1 MQKAVLVVLIFSF
14 FSIEA
19 NAQNSKV
26 LAEVGDI
33 KITVQE
39 FLKRYELT
47 PHADKQKD
55 ISNPEMKK
63 DFLLTLIAEKIIA
76 KEALKNRIDTLKEFK
91 SVEDYIKNIYL
102 RDALYNKEI
111 KEKVVINQSD
121 WEEGKIRISQK
132 LKIKFLF
139 STSENEIKDIY
150 KLLQNGASFDSLL
163 SLRDENNEQPS
174 STEVTFGKMHPDI
187 ENEIYKLTGG
197 EFTKPIKLKEGYY
210 ICKLYDKTI
219 NSDLTDSEKSS
230 IRSVIQTRKEDSLY
244 QEFYAKFFKDIVVN
258 VDTKIFVA
266 LAEKIKEQYSKK
278 KESELGKEDE
288 RKFLL
293 EKDFFDIINSFSKV
307 ELKSDFVKFP
317 SKPISLESFIYF
329 LIMENFDVYKIDLAS
344 IRGKLNY
351 IVQNYIQNKL
361 LEREAAKRGYQ
372 ELPEI
377 KNDIESWKTFYLAQ
391 RYMSRIYKTENVTR
405 EEALAFF
412 NKTNHTF
419 EKPTQYRISE
429 IYSKDL
435 LKIEAALKE
444 LESGKG
450 FGEVASIYHDVDSIK
465 IKNGDLGFISSSE
478 NSLYSKT
485 LSSMKKGD
493 YIGPLT
499 YNEGYSIIMLT
510 DSKKES
516 LSSPATF
523 EEAESDIKGILKSK
537 KLYEK
542 LENDVASL
550 ASKKGVKINTKELS
564 DLKVSE
570 INVVVFR
577 RFGFGGQMLAV
588 PYTPIFSSW
597 YEVYKKQNSKDP
609 L

>member
-1 MQKAVLVVLIFSF
+1 MQKVVLLILIISLFSLK
-14 FSIEA
+14 A

-33 KITVQE
+33 KITTQE

-47 PHADKQKD
+47 PHANKQKD
-55 ISNPEMKK
+55 ISNPDMKK
-63 DFLLTLIAEKIIA
+63 DFLLTLIAEKLIA
-76 KEALKNRIDTLKEFK
+76 KEALKNKIDTLKEFK
-91 SVEDYIKNIYL
+91 SIEDYIKNIYL
-102 RDALYNKEI
+102 RDALYFKEV
-111 KEKVVINQSD
+111 KEKVVIKQSD
-121 WEEGKIRISQK
+121 WEEGKKRISQK

-139 STSENEIKDIY
+139 STSETEINEVY

-163 SLRDENNEQPS
+163 SLRDENNEQLALA
-174 STEVTFGKMHPDI
+174 EVTFGKMHPDI
-187 ENEIYKLTGG
+187 ENEIYKLSGG

-244 QEFYAKFFKDIVVN
+244 QEFYSKFFRDIVVN
-258 VDTKIFVA
+258 VDTKIFVE

-293 EKDFFDIINSFSKV
+293 EKDFFEIINSFSKD
-307 ELKSDFVKFP
+307 ELQSIFVKF
-317 SKPISLESFIYF
+317 SSSPISLESFIYF
-329 LIMENFDVYKIDLAS
+329 LIMENFDVYNIDISS

-361 LEREAAKRGYQ
+361 LEREAVKRGYQ
-372 ELPEI
+372 DLPEI
-377 KNDIESWKTFYLAQ
+377 KNDIESWRTFYLSQ
-391 RYMSRIYKTENVTR
+391 RYMSLIYKTEDVSS
-405 EEALAFF
+405 EEALAFY

-419 EKPTQYRISE
+419 EKPMQYRISE

-444 LESGKG
+444 LESGKD
-450 FGEVASIYHDVDSIK
+450 FGEVASKYHDVDSIK
-465 IKNGDLGFISSSE
+465 IKNGDIGYISSSE

-485 LSSMKKGD
+485 LSSMKEGD
-493 YIGPLT
+493 YIGPIA
-499 YNEGYSIIMLT
+499 YNEGYSIIMLS
-510 DSKKES
+510 DSKQES
-516 LSSPATF
+516 LSSPATY

-537 KLYEK
+537 KLYDR

-564 DLKVSE
+564 DLKVTD

-577 RFGFGGQMLAV
+577 RYGFGGQMLAV
-588 PYTPIFSSW
+588 PYTPLFSNW
-597 YEVYKKQNSKDP
+597 YEVYKKQNIKNP